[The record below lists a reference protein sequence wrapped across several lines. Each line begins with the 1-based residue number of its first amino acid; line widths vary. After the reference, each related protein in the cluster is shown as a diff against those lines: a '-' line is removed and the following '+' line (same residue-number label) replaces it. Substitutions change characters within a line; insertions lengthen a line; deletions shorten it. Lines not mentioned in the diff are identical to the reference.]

1 MSEAIKIS
9 FMVTAII
16 LLVFVHQG
24 FATEQSGRLLNE
36 LVRDVSSNLEGLE
49 KKREQFEKEKGELN
63 QRLESQFSQLKK
75 ERDILKAE
83 IVKAN
88 LLDTI
93 STLNLEDIGEVE
105 TILTTISTILPKLE
119 NIKKEL
125 SGMNETD
132 GKTLQIN
139 TYRKQMGSFLSNAA
153 NILNNLKTKPNV
165 SEKSKIRISS
175 LEGNLVSMARSLAL
189 SREASLNYGE
199 IDRVKITLE
208 KSFADMM
215 IIRNDLLNER
225 DFLKG
230 KNYSAI
236 ANLVVLQLGKGES
249 IHNAPVYFQ
258 NSIKNRITIV
268 KEMDKK
274 GITANKENRNDGGLL
289 ADDELILQQIRD
301 DELGWN

>member
-165 SEKSKIRISS
+165 SEKSNIRISS
-175 LEGNLVSMARSLAL
+175 LEGNPVSMARSLAL
-189 SREASLNYGE
+189 SREASLNY
-199 IDRVKITLE
+199 V
-208 KSFADMM
+208 
-215 IIRNDLLNER
+215 
-225 DFLKG
+225 
-230 KNYSAI
+230 
-236 ANLVVLQLGKGES
+236 
-249 IHNAPVYFQ
+249 
-258 NSIKNRITIV
+258 
-268 KEMDKK
+268 
-274 GITANKENRNDGGLL
+274 
-289 ADDELILQQIRD
+289 
-301 DELGWN
+301 